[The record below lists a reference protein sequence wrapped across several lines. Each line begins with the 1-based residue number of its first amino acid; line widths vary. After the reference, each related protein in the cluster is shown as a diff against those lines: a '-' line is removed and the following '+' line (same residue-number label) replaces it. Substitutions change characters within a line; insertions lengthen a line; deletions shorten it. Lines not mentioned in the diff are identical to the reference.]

1 MTCDWWTLGVLI
13 FEFLSGSPPF
23 YDESQ
28 YKVYEKILTAKIEW
42 PRYFDSTAKDIIKK
56 LLNIDPTKR
65 LGSGNCGLV
74 SKSKAKHEH
83 TPKQSIESSE
93 APSNEGTLNLNNTSA
108 LSSSIFL
115 TQTVE
120 QILEKENGINK
131 NLDNGLPSQKS
142 AASTSISV
150 SAGAPLAPAAS
161 SATSSATQH
170 AQNVNQVQKAKNLSG
185 SEEVKNHRWFISI
198 INWSDVY
205 ERRLKPPFKPEV
217 LHDGDTRNFEKYDTP
232 DLSKAPVA
240 TEKQLDVFCNF

>member
-28 YKVYEKILTAKIEW
+28 YKVYERILTAKIEW

-74 SKSKAKHEH
+74 NKSNKLKSDPAAKL
-83 TPKQSIESSE
+83 SIDSTESTITES
-93 APSNEGTLNLNNTSA
+93 TLTLANTST

-120 QILEKENGINK
+120 QILEKEKESSANKTKENSLSIQKSSQSNSLSLGASSSTQHLQQSTSQQQAINQIQKTK
-131 NLDNGLPSQKS
+131 NL
-142 AASTSISV
+142 T
-150 SAGAPLAPAAS
+150 
-161 SATSSATQH
+161 
-170 AQNVNQVQKAKNLSG
+170 G

-198 INWSDVY
+198 VNWTDVY

-217 LHDGDTRNFEKYDTP
+217 LHEGDTRNFEKYETP
-232 DLSKAPVA
+232 DLSKAPIA
-240 TEKQLDVFCNF
+240 TEKQLNVFCNF